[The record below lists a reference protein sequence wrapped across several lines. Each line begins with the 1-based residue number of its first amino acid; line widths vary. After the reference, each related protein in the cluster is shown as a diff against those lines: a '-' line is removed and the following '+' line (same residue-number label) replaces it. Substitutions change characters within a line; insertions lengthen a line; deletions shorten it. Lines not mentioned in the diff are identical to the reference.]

1 MIPRIGLTLGDPA
14 GIGAEVVLKSLR
26 LVNTK
31 YVPLIIGSAALV
43 ERAGQMLGHTVQVKT
58 VKSLGGISGEMNVY
72 DCGELDV
79 ASIRLGQDSKESGRV
94 SYLWVAE
101 AVKLA
106 LSRTVD
112 AIVTAPI
119 SKSSWKMAGHDFP
132 GHTDLLASLCHT
144 DDYGMMMISGD
155 LKLLLVTTHIPL
167 EEVPGSIG
175 RSEIEKKICLAHK
188 SLETLFGI
196 SNPRVAV
203 CSLNPHKG
211 ERGVLG
217 REEIEQIE
225 PAVRRCQSKRIQVEG
240 PFSSDTLFLRR
251 RHYDCIIAM
260 YHDQGL
266 IPFKLLSFGKGVN
279 LTLGLPF
286 IRTSP
291 DHGTAYEIAG
301 KGVADPSSMV
311 AAIHLA
317 CELAGKQN
325 QA

>member
-14 GIGAEVVLKSLR
+14 GIGPEVVLKALQ
-26 LVNTK
+26 LVTTEHT
-31 YVPLIIGSAALV
+31 PIIIGSAELV
-43 ERAGQMLGHTVQVKT
+43 RRASELLGHADQVTTVESFDDV
-58 VKSLGGISGEMNVY
+58 SGGLNVY
-72 DCGELDV
+72 DCAELDPTSV
-79 ASIRLGQDSKESGRV
+79 RPGQGSKESGRA
-94 SYLWVAE
+94 SYSWVLE
-101 AVKLA
+101 AVELA
-106 LSRTVD
+106 LNRAVD

-119 SKSSWKMAGHDFP
+119 SKSSWKMAGHDFA
-132 GHTDLLASLCHT
+132 GHTDLLASLCHSK
-144 DDYGMMMISGD
+144 DYGMMMVSGD
-155 LKLLLVTTHIPL
+155 LRVLLVTTHIPL
-167 EEVPGSIG
+167 EEVPRAIETA
-175 RSEIEKKICLAHK
+175 EIERKVFLAHS
-188 SLETLFGI
+188 SLQMLFDI

-211 ERGVLG
+211 EEGVLG
-217 REEIEQIE
+217 SEEIERIE
-225 PAVRRCQSKRIQVEG
+225 PAVRKCQAEGIRVEG
-240 PFSSDTLFLRR
+240 PFSSDTLFLKRDR
-251 RHYDCIIAM
+251 YDCIIAM

-311 AAIHLA
+311 ASIELA
-317 CELAGKQN
+317 CRLAERRR